1 MRIRPR
7 FLLAGEIPSLV
18 NRTVSRR
25 WGIRVF
31 IIYTSRVW
39 LIDSFRVWFK
49 TGMIQNGY
57 DSKRVWFKR
66 MLLKLSE
73 YTVSSYSAHGAS
85 CTLSIWFSLHLRREI
100 HGVGSN
106 GMWWTYWVSKGAM
119 DSVHVRTRPH
129 QSLRIHRIRDSAH
142 SASCTLTRKPYLSA
156 FTYDEK
162 YMEWVPMGCGG
173 HIG

>member
-7 FLLAGEIPSLV
+7 VLLAKYLV
-18 NRTVSRR
+18 SSTVQFLDDEGSAYSSY
-25 WGIRVF
+25 I
-31 IIYTSRVW
+31 
-39 LIDSFRVWFK
+39 LP
-49 TGMIQNGY
+49 GY
-57 DSKRVWFKR
+57 DSKLIWFKRVWFKR
-66 MLLKLSE
+66 VLLKLSE

>member
-7 FLLAGEIPSLV
+7 VLLAKYLV
-18 NRTVSRR
+18 SSTVQFLDDA

-39 LIDSFRVWFK
+39 FK
-49 TGMIQNGY
+49 THMIQNSY
-57 DSKRVWFKR
+57 DSKLIWFKRVWFKR
-66 MLLKLSE
+66 VLLKLSE

-119 DSVHVRTRPH
+119 DSVHVRTRAPH
-129 QSLRIHRIRDSAH
+129 TLRIHRISYKIATDTPKYH
-142 SASCTLTRKPYLSA
+142 ITFIMMIGMMLTY
-156 FTYDEK
+156 
-162 YMEWVPMGCGG
+162 G
-173 HIG
+173 HTI